1 MKSLLLQYLIALISL
16 FALACGGKSTPPKID
31 MTYIGDD
38 YPVQETWD
46 AKIIFSDSGRVKA
59 ILVTPY
65 LAQYSRQGAL
75 ERQMDS
81 TFRVDFFDEFGHHT
95 SFITANRAKVH
106 PNGDMEAFEN
116 VRVISDDCTHVATE
130 YMKWTINDKKIRSDK
145 FVTITKPTETLSGY
159 GFESDQSL
167 KNYRI
172 FKASGQM
179 KVKDNFTF

>member
-1 MKSLLLQYLIALISL
+1 MKRLVFLLSL
-16 FALACGGKSTPPKID
+16 FAIACGGKSTPPKID

-38 YPVQETWD
+38 YPVQESWD
-46 AKIIFSDSGRVKA
+46 AKIIFSDSGHVKA
-59 ILVTPY
+59 ILITPY

-81 TFRVDFFDEFGHHT
+81 TFRVDFFDEFGNHT

-106 PNGDMEAFEN
+106 PNSDMEAFEN
-116 VRVISDDCTHVATE
+116 VLVVSDDCTRVTTE
-130 YMKWTINDKKIRSDK
+130 YMKWTSSDRKIRSDK
-145 FVTITKPTETLSGY
+145 FVTITKPTEILTGY
-159 GFESDQSL
+159 GFESDQNL

-179 KVKDNFTF
+179 KVKDDVTF

>member
-1 MKSLLLQYLIALISL
+1 MKRLILLLSL
-16 FALACGGKSTPPKID
+16 FAFACGGKSTPPKID

-38 YPVQETWD
+38 YPVQESWN
-46 AKIIFSDSGRVKA
+46 AKLIFSDSGRVKA

-65 LAQYSRQGAL
+65 IAQYARQGAL
-75 ERQMDS
+75 ERRIDS
-81 TFRVDFFDEFGHHT
+81 TFRVDFFDDFGHHT
-95 SFITANRAKVH
+95 SFITAQRAKIH
-106 PNGDMEAFEN
+106 PNSDMEAFEN
-116 VRVISDDCTHVATE
+116 VLVVSDDCTRIATE
-130 YMKWTINDKKIRSDK
+130 YMKWTANDRMIRSDK

-179 KVKDNFTF
+179 KVKEGPTF

>member
-38 YPVQETWD
+38 YPVQETWN

-106 PNGDMEAFEN
+106 PNTDMEAFEN
-116 VRVISDDCTHVATE
+116 VLVISDDCTRVTTE
-130 YMKWTINDKKIRSDK
+130 YMKWTANDKKIRSDK

-172 FKASGQM
+172 FKAKGQM
-179 KVKDNFTF
+179 QVKDDASF

>member
-1 MKSLLLQYLIALISL
+1 MKSLLLKPLLWLVSL
-16 FALACGGKSTPPKID
+16 FALACSGKSTPPKID

-38 YPVQETWD
+38 YPVQESWD
-46 AKIIFSDSGRVKA
+46 AKIVFSDSGRVKA

-81 TFRVDFFDEFGHHT
+81 TFRVDFFDEFGKHT

-106 PNGDMEAFEN
+106 PNSDMEAFEN
-116 VRVISDDCTHVATE
+116 VLVVSDDCTRVTTE
-130 YMKWTINDKKIRSDK
+130 YMKWTASDKKIRSDK
-145 FVTITKPTETLSGY
+145 FVTITKPTEILSGY

-172 FKASGQM
+172 FKVKGQM
-179 KVKDNFTF
+179 KVKDDVSF

>member
-1 MKSLLLQYLIALISL
+1 MKRLVLKHLLLLVL
-16 FALACGGKSTPPKID
+16 LAFTGCGGKSTPPKVD
-31 MTYIGDD
+31 LTYIGDD
-38 YPVQETWD
+38 YPVQESWD
-46 AKIIFSDSGRVKA
+46 AKIVFSDSGRVKA
-59 ILVTPY
+59 ILLTPY

-81 TFRVDFFDEFGHHT
+81 TFRVDFFDEFGKHT

-106 PNGDMEAFEN
+106 PNTDMEAFEN
-116 VRVISDDCTHVATE
+116 VLVVSDDCTRVTTE
-130 YMKWTINDKKIRSDK
+130 YMKWTVSDKKIRSDK
-145 FVTITKPTETLSGY
+145 FVTITKPTETLSGF

-179 KVKDNFTF
+179 KVKDNATF

>member
-1 MKSLLLQYLIALISL
+1 MKRLVLLLSL
-16 FALACGGKSTPPKID
+16 FAIACGGKNSPAKID

-46 AKIIFSDSGRVKA
+46 AKITFSDSGRVKA

-65 LAQYSRQGAL
+65 LAQYSRQGTL

-81 TFRVDFFDEFGHHT
+81 TFRVDFFDEFGNHT
-95 SFITANRAKVH
+95 SFIVANRAKVH
-106 PNGDMEAFEN
+106 PNNDMEAFEN
-116 VRVISDDCTHVATE
+116 VLVVSDDCTRVTTE
-130 YMKWTINDKKIRSDK
+130 YMKWTAADKKIRSDK
-145 FVTITKPTETLSGY
+145 FVTIAKPTETLSGY
-159 GFESDQSL
+159 GFESDQNL

-179 KVKDNFTF
+179 KVKDDATF